1 MWPPCRLLLRHCTL
15 IVMSYCSVPGG
26 GAVPIETKIILSSH
40 NFESTPTDKALETTL
55 EAMWAAG
62 ADVAKIATTAN
73 DITDCARVLTLLKT
87 SQGMSR
93 KYRKER
99 STQSGSIAG
108 ACVPNLY
115 PPSLKGLGWATTVAL
130 ALVDNHRCCKHSLEC
145 SWTDLFLTY
154 LETCLAQLSKCYPVT
169 NFTVLLC
176 SA

>member
-1 MWPPCRLLLRHCTL
+1 
-15 IVMSYCSVPGG
+15 MSDWSVAGG

-93 KYRKER
+93 QKRRK
-99 STQSGSIAG
+99 SGLCIVSH
-108 ACVPNLY
+108 
-115 PPSLKGLGWATTVAL
+115 
-130 ALVDNHRCCKHSLEC
+130 HRGI
-145 SWTDLFLTY
+145 
-154 LETCLAQLSKCYPVT
+154 
-169 NFTVLLC
+169 LC
-176 SA
+176 IQ